1 MSDSRHFTSEDL
13 TLFAMQLLSPEE
25 HAEVAAY
32 LEQSPEARQELAEIN
47 GELAIYAH
55 SVDLHSPPAQARE
68 RLMKQLNRE
77 RKAIP
82 IDRAA
87 VSDVRAPE
95 ATVRTG
101 TVFAEAAER
110 IKAANVSVPEKTQEP
125 VSSEL
130 FRYSSAEDDQP
141 KRGAMGKI
149 VPWVGWAV
157 AAGLAVVAWNFYHER
172 DGLRTELA
180 AQASQVD
187 HLKADAEASVA
198 DAAAARKVMDTMSDS
213 SAMRV
218 TLTTYKAATIP
229 TGRATY
235 VASSGALIFLANN
248 LAQLQP
254 TKTYELWLLPAA
266 EGQSPIP
273 AGTFVP
279 DARGNANVIM
289 PPLPKGVEAKGFA
302 VTMEAE
308 GGSATPTMPIVL
320 AGE

>member
-1 MSDSRHFTSEDL
+1 
-13 TLFAMQLLSPEE
+13 MQLLSPEE

-149 VPWVGWAV
+149 VPWVRMGC
-157 AAGLAVVAWNFYHER
+157 GCR
-172 DGLRTELA
+172 IG
-180 AQASQVD
+180 
-187 HLKADAEASVA
+187 
-198 DAAAARKVMDTMSDS
+198 
-213 SAMRV
+213 
-218 TLTTYKAATIP
+218 
-229 TGRATY
+229 GC
-235 VASSGALIFLANN
+235 
-248 LAQLQP
+248 
-254 TKTYELWLLPAA
+254 
-266 EGQSPIP
+266 
-273 AGTFVP
+273 
-279 DARGNANVIM
+279 
-289 PPLPKGVEAKGFA
+289 GVEFLSRA
-302 VTMEAE
+302 
-308 GGSATPTMPIVL
+308 
-320 AGE
+320 

>member
-110 IKAANVSVPEKTQEP
+110 IASCECECP
-125 VSSEL
+125 
-130 FRYSSAEDDQP
+130 
-141 KRGAMGKI
+141 GKDTRACEQRI
-149 VPWVGWAV
+149 VP
-157 AAGLAVVAWNFYHER
+157 LFFR
-172 DGLRTELA
+172 
-180 AQASQVD
+180 
-187 HLKADAEASVA
+187 
-198 DAAAARKVMDTMSDS
+198 
-213 SAMRV
+213 
-218 TLTTYKAATIP
+218 
-229 TGRATY
+229 
-235 VASSGALIFLANN
+235 
-248 LAQLQP
+248 
-254 TKTYELWLLPAA
+254 
-266 EGQSPIP
+266 
-273 AGTFVP
+273 
-279 DARGNANVIM
+279 
-289 PPLPKGVEAKGFA
+289 
-302 VTMEAE
+302 
-308 GGSATPTMPIVL
+308 
-320 AGE
+320 